1 MIYILYIL
9 IGVLVGAFSGA
20 FGVGGGAIMVPI
32 LAVFFGLTQ
41 HQAQGTSLAVM
52 LPPVFILAVWRY
64 YQSGNVNIMMALFI
78 GLGFLFGGL
87 LGAHFVHGISEVAL
101 KRAFGVFL
109 LIMSVKLILA
119 K

>member
-1 MIYILYIL
+1 MVYLLYIL
-9 IGVLVGAFSGA
+9 IGLVVGAFSGA
-20 FGVGGGAIMVPI
+20 FGIGGGAIMVPI
-32 LAVFFGLTQ
+32 LALCFGFTQ

-64 YQSGNVNIMMALFI
+64 YVAGDVNVIMALFI

-87 LGAHFVHGISEVAL
+87 IGAQFVHGVSDLAL

-109 LIMSVKLILA
+109 LIISIKLILG